1 MGRSSVRRLHLLTA
15 LRINVPLLPG
25 EDIYVEPDTS
35 KIATHLIEKLLNSA
49 SGKDKDG
56 NLVLTFPD
64 LSKALSQ
71 RQADSKANN
80 PEFSRNLL
88 VRFFGFG
95 KLALQLSIALVRSH
109 VLSYHRPHS
118 CAAIE
123 LVFGGKVDDLRPF
136 LLEERIVDGWVPE
149 NKERYGITMGAFNVA
164 SAKIGFR
171 TKTVP
176 ATVTTTSLLSV

>member
-1 MGRSSVRRLHLLTA
+1 
-15 LRINVPLLPG
+15 LLPG

-80 PEFSRNLL
+80 PEFSRNCL
-88 VRFFGFG
+88 VRLFGFG
-95 KLALQLSIALVRSH
+95 KLALQLSITSH
-109 VLSYHRPHS
+109 VLSYHRRHS
-118 CAAIE
+118 CAAME
-123 LVFGGKVDDLRPF
+123 VVFGGKVDDLRPF
-136 LLEERIVDGWVPE
+136 LLEERTVDGWVPE

-176 ATVTTTSLLSV
+176 ATVTTTSPLSV